1 LTPAP
6 STAAIG
12 RALRRLGLTG
22 NGHRRPGR
30 REYRRWER
38 GAPMEL
44 WQLDVMGGVQL
55 ADGTEVKA
63 VTGIDDHSRFCVAF
77 GLVERATAR
86 PVCAVFAQALR
97 THGVPDE
104 VLTDNGKVFT
114 GRYGLRPM
122 EVLFD
127 RICRE
132 NGIAHRLTAP
142 RSPTTTGKIERFHGT
157 VRRELLNGLVFDSKA
172 HAQAVIDAWVVEYN
186 TDRPHQSLGRA
197 TPAQRFSAAHVDAVQ
212 TGPGLRLTALAD
224 DRAGDDWVSRR
235 VASNGVISVAWQQ
248 VSVGKH
254 RGGEVVDVPL
264 MLSANLPPA
273 SDKTCRPLGR
283 CSIRPA
289 ARASARVSSSRGSK
303 ARRALGA
310 LESPHRSRTIA
321 AIGFVP
327 QRPHQHMKL
336 FDGCRATSA
345 RAKDQTCSCEPPG
358 GTCTGPV

>member
-1 LTPAP
+1 
-6 STAAIG
+6 
-12 RALRRLGLTG
+12 
-22 NGHRRPGR
+22 
-30 REYRRWER
+30 
-38 GAPMEL
+38 MEL

-63 VTGIDDHSRFCVAF
+63 VTGIDDHCRFCVAF

-97 THGVPDE
+97 THGVPEE

-132 NGIAHRLTAP
+132 NGITHRLTAP

-157 VRRELLNGLVFDSKA
+157 ARRELLNGLVFDSKA
-172 HAQAVIDAWVVEYN
+172 HAQAVIDAWVAEYN

-197 TPAQRFSAAHVDAVQ
+197 TPAQRFSAAHVDTVQ
-212 TGPGLRLTALAD
+212 TGPGLQLTALAD

-254 RGGEVVDVPL
+254 RGGEVVDVHVRDHL
-264 MLSANLPPA
+264 
-273 SDKTCRPLGR
+273 
-283 CSIRPA
+283 
-289 ARASARVSSSRGSK
+289 
-303 ARRALGA
+303 
-310 LESPHRSRTIA
+310 LEVWSGNDLIRTIA
-321 AIGFVP
+321 
-327 QRPHQHMKL
+327 R
-336 FDGCRATSA
+336 DN
-345 RAKDQTCSCEPPG
+345 
-358 GTCTGPV
+358 TGPVRKTPRLPPPLLAIMSSINRARSVNPQPSIDRPTRQAHSSVCGGLMVTVFPKRW